1 LLLLLLLLFFRCQV
15 MRLATRV
22 SELEQMLS
30 HAQDETAMHEK
41 RATSMANE
49 RSSMQQQ
56 LLEQLDSFECV

>member
-1 LLLLLLLLFFRCQV
+1 